1 MFSASPALV
10 IAARVISS
18 ICCLIGALAAHAT
31 NAKCLKKVFNSSSV
45 GISIG
50 FALIASRIAFNFGQT
65 SSTPEMLEI
74 QVMFQLFKTNGIF
87 KC

>member
-31 NAKCLKKVFNSSSV
+31 NAKCLKKVMNSSSV
-45 GISIG
+45 AISIG
-50 FALIASRIAFNFGQT
+50 FAVIASRIAFNLGQT
-65 SSTPEMLEI
+65 PSTPEMIESR
-74 QVMFQLFKTNGIF
+74 VMIQLFKKNVIF